1 MSGKDERAISALAVA
16 FYFVDQTKNM
26 EPADIVVTA
35 DMVLREITE
44 LKNDAMKAIA
54 TTN

>member
-1 MSGKDERAISALAVA
+1 MSEKDERAISALAVA
-16 FYFVDQTKNM
+16 FYFVHQTKNM
-26 EPADIVVTA
+26 APADVAVTA

-54 TTN
+54 KTN